1 MYKTVKAKLYKLL
14 EYNIRE
20 YIYDL
25 RVEKGF

>member
-1 MYKTVKAKLYKLL
+1 MYKNMKSKLYKLL